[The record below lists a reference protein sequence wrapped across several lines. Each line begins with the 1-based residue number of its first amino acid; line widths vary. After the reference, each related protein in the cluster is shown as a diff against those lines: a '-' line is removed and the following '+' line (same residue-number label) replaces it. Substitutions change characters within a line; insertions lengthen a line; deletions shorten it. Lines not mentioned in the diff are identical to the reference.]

1 MTRTAFGIPEQIFIN
16 NEGVFGDKA
25 FDKFKSLESR
35 TNIEPDDFTYYG
47 KDIPIAKGKDRDKFA
62 DAVGNHLKSV
72 TSGLDNE
79 INDIV
84 EKLKS
89 IEVMG
94 NNKKKSAG
102 IFSVFS
108 KRDDDDSDSDDELG
122 GGRRRRKRKSRRRR
136 RKSMKKSRKSR
147 KSRGRKRKSRL
158 EHAVVANKY

>member
-16 NEGVFGDKA
+16 NEGVFGNKA

-47 KDIPIAKGKDRDKFA
+47 KDIPTKEGRGEFA

-72 TSGLDNE
+72 TSGLDNK

-89 IEVMG
+89 IEVTD
-94 NNKKKSAG
+94 NNKKKSTRG
-102 IFSVFS
+102 FSFFS
-108 KRDDDDSDSDDELG
+108 NNNDDDDDDDDYG

-147 KSRGRKRKSRL
+147 KSRGRKRKSRRRTRRR
-158 EHAVVANKY
+158 H